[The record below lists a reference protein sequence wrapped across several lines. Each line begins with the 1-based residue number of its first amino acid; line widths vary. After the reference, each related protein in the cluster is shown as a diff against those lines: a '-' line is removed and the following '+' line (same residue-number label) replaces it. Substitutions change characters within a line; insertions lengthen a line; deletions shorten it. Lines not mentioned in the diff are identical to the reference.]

1 MLKIAFNENYIYPLE
16 ENHRFPMIKYELIP
30 EQLIYEGVL
39 NKDKKNEFTFPE
51 NKPMKNKDINKG
63 LVIAKKAIFE
73 AGNLLLKKKEILSE
87 VISSTNKDI
96 KLKADILAEKAIKA
110 IIENESDYPILGEES
125 GLSSK
130 TTPNIFW
137 VVDPLDG
144 TANYARNI
152 PICCVSIA
160 LVSDLKPIL
169 GVIYDFINND
179 LYEGSIH
186 TKALLNSKEIS
197 VSKVNNSSEG
207 ILITGLPNNTDY
219 SDNALLKMI
228 KDFQN
233 WRKVRMIGS
242 AAMASVYVAS
252 GKADLYTE
260 KKTYLWDIAAGAAIV
275 NAAGGEASIVNQ
287 NENFQ
292 VDVHFSNSH
301 LKI

>member
-1 MLKIAFNENYIYPLE
+1 MKNNST
-16 ENHRFPMIKYELIP
+16 
-30 EQLIYEGVL
+30 
-39 NKDKKNEFTFPE
+39 KNE
-51 NKPMKNKDINKG
+51 
-63 LVIAKKAIFE
+63 LAIAKKSAIE
-73 AGNLLLKKKEILSE
+73 AGSLLLRNKKTLNQEIL
-87 VISSTNKDI
+87 STNKDI
-96 KLKADILAEKAIKA
+96 KLKADILAEKVIKT
-110 IIENESDYPILGEES
+110 IIEKESDYPILAEES
-125 GLSSK
+125 GFSS
-130 TTPNIFW
+130 NIQSSTFW

-160 LVSDLKPIL
+160 LISDLKPIL

-179 LYEGSIH
+179 LYEGSVH
-186 TKALLNSKEIS
+186 TKALLNNKEIS
-197 VSKVNNSSEG
+197 VSKVKNSSEG

-219 SDNALLKMI
+219 SDSALLKMV

-242 AAMASVYVAS
+242 AAMASMYVAS

-260 KKTYLWDIAAGAAIV
+260 KKTYLWDIAAGAAIL
-275 NAAGGEASIVNQ
+275 NAAGGETSIVNQ

-301 LKI
+301 LRI

>member
-1 MLKIAFNENYIYPLE
+1 
-16 ENHRFPMIKYELIP
+16 
-30 EQLIYEGVL
+30 
-39 NKDKKNEFTFPE
+39 
-51 NKPMKNKDINKG
+51 MKNKSTKNE
-63 LVIAKKAIFE
+63 LAIAKKSAIE
-73 AGNLLLKKKEILSE
+73 AGSLLLRNKKTMKQEIL
-87 VISSTNKDI
+87 STNKDI
-96 KLKADILAEKAIKA
+96 KLKADILAEKEIKT
-110 IIENESDYPILGEES
+110 IIENESDYPILAEES
-125 GLSSK
+125 GFSS
-130 TTPNIFW
+130 NIDSSTFW

-144 TANYARNI
+144 TANYSRNI

-160 LVSDLKPIL
+160 LISGLKPIL

-186 TKALLNSKEIS
+186 TKALLNNKEIS
-197 VSKVNNSSEG
+197 VSKVKNSTEG

-219 SDNALLKMI
+219 SDSALLKMI

-242 AAMASVYVAS
+242 AAMASMYVAS

-260 KKTYLWDIAAGAAIV
+260 KKTYLWDVAAGAAIV
-275 NAAGGEASIVNQ
+275 NAAGGEALITNQ
-287 NENFQ
+287 NKNFQ